1 MDDLEAFVNS
11 STSESQDAPPAAST
25 PAPDASQAAPIKE
38 AAPPTPEPVKPPPA
52 PNQLKTLLEKE
63 KALREHES
71 RLKAYEREV
80 AEYREAREL
89 AKSNPEALLEKLGVQ
104 IPGRQPQEQDPTQVM
119 AAKLAQLEQ
128 YIAEQREREEKT
140 QRAQAEETAKAE
152 MKRWLGSVDDFHA
165 VKEAGAEDLVFELI
179 KSEYQTTGT
188 VLSEEEAAREVEA
201 RLTELVEK
209 LYPKLAAKKQAKQP
223 QGTQPNTLTG
233 SLVAAGGTP
242 SLEDMSD
249 DEALEYLVKQ
259 AR

>member
-1 MDDLEAFVNS
+1 MDDLEVFVNS
-11 STSESQDAPPAAST
+11 AESGGEAPPAES
-25 PAPDASQAAPIKE
+25 
-38 AAPPTPEPVKPPPA
+38 APPTEAVQAQPPAVEAPKPTPVAAPA
-52 PNQLKTLLEKE
+52 PNQLKVLLEKE
-63 KALREHES
+63 KSLRDHEA

-104 IPGRQPQEQDPTQVM
+104 IPGRQQQEQDPTQVM
-119 AAKLAQLEQ
+119 AQKVAQLEQ
-128 YIAEQREREEKT
+128 YIAEQKAREEQT
-140 QRAQAEETAKAE
+140 QRANAEETARAE
-152 MKRWLGSVDDFHA
+152 MKKWLGSVDDFHA

-209 LYPKLAAKKQAKQP
+209 LYPKLSARKQAITP
-223 QGTQPNTLTG
+223 QGTQPTTLTG
-233 SLVAAGGTP
+233 SLVAAGGSP
-242 SLEDMSD
+242 NLEKMSD

-259 AR
+259 VR